1 MCYVNHQYDI
11 IRYMLTYF
19 KFKLIFMKNLL
30 SFAVVLLLFI
40 SGCSEDYQ
48 DLEVIQDEASEGQLK
63 SYTSNTHDGFFWFL
77 WTDDRSGTVDYQN
90 GSDGNYS
97 VSWNYTGNFTCGKG
111 WSNGSATRVV
121 GYNIGAYT
129 HSGGGGGSVAYYGW
143 TKNPLIEYYVN
154 ERWGAARPTGEL
166 KGSVTSDGATYDIYT
181 AMRYNAPSIDGTQ
194 TFRQVFSTRR
204 SQAPTGENRSITIAN
219 HVNAWGSVGLGLG
232 SDWSPYAIMLTEA
245 YGNNQGYANVTVW
258 NAGESSG
265 GNTGGNT
272 GGGSQYYRIQ
282 NRATGLYLDGMGR
295 TGDGSDLGQYANT
308 NSENAH
314 WVREAAN
321 GFERFKNR
329 GTNMY
334 IDGYGRTA
342 NGDVIAQHANTTHVN
357 AQWSLESSGD
367 GYYRLKNRGTGLYMD
382 GFGRTSNG
390 SEVSQYANTT
400 HVNAQW
406 RFVPVN

>member
-1 MCYVNHQYDI
+1 
-11 IRYMLTYF
+11 
-19 KFKLIFMKNLL
+19 MKNVL
-30 SFAVVLLLFI
+30 SLAVVLLLIF

-48 DLEVIQDEASEGQLK
+48 DLEVIQEDASEGQLK
-63 SYTSNTHDGFFWFL
+63 GYTQGTHDNFFWFL

-90 GSDGNYS
+90 GTGGNYS

-111 WSNGSATRVV
+111 WSSGSSTRVV

-129 HSGGGGGSVAYYGW
+129 QTGGGGSIAYYGW

-154 ERWGAARPTGEL
+154 ERWGGYRPTGEL
-166 KGSVTSDGATYDIYT
+166 RGSVTSDGGTYDIYT

-204 SQAPTGENRSITIAN
+204 TQAPTGQNQTITVAN

-232 SDWSPYAIMLTEA
+232 SDWSPYAIMLSEA
-245 YGNNQGYANVTVW
+245 YSGSQGYANVTVW
-258 NAGESSG
+258 DGGNSSG

-272 GGGSQYYRIQ
+272 GGGTQYYRMQ
-282 NRATGLYLDGMGR
+282 NRGTGLYLDGMGR
-295 TGDGSDLGQYANT
+295 TSNGSELGQYANT

-314 WVREAAN
+314 WIREAAS
-321 GFERFKNR
+321 GFERFRNR

-342 NGDVIAQHANTTHVN
+342 NGDNVAQHANTTHVN
-357 AQWSLESSGD
+357 AQWALESSGD
-367 GYYRLKNRGTGLYMD
+367 GYYRLKNRGTGLYLD
-382 GFGRTSNG
+382 GYGRTSNG
-390 SEVSQYANTT
+390 SAVSQYANTT

-406 RFVPVN
+406 RFVPVQ

>member
-1 MCYVNHQYDI
+1 
-11 IRYMLTYF
+11 
-19 KFKLIFMKNLL
+19 MKKVWSL
-30 SFAVVLLLFI
+30 AVVLLLIF

-48 DLEVIQDEASEGQLK
+48 ALEEIQEEASEGQLK
-63 SYTSNTHDGFFWFL
+63 GYTQGTHDNFFWFL

-90 GSDGNYS
+90 GSGGNYS

-111 WSNGSATRVV
+111 WSNGSSTRVV
-121 GYNIGAYT
+121 GYNIGAHT
-129 HSGGGGGSVAYYGW
+129 HSGGGSIAYYGW
-143 TKNPLIEYYVN
+143 TRNPLIEYYVN
-154 ERWGAARPTGEL
+154 ERWGASRPTGEL
-166 KGSVTSDGATYDIYT
+166 RGSVTTDGGTYDIYT

-204 SQAPTGENRSITIAN
+204 TQAPTGQNQSITLAN

-232 SDWSPYAIMLTEA
+232 SDWSPYGIMLTEA
-245 YGNNQGYANVTVW
+245 YGGSQGYANVTVW
-258 NAGESSG
+258 NGGES
-265 GNTGGNT
+265 TGGNT
-272 GGGSQYYRIQ
+272 GGDTGGGAQYYRIQ

-295 TGDGSDLGQYANT
+295 SSNGSDLGQYANT

-321 GFERFKNR
+321 GFEQFRNR

-342 NGDVIAQHANTTHVN
+342 NGDNVAQHANTTHVN
-357 AQWSLESSGD
+357 AQWSLEASGD
-367 GYYRLKNRGTGLYMD
+367 GYYRLRNRGTGLYMD
-382 GFGRTSNG
+382 GYGRTTNG
-390 SEVSQYANTT
+390 SAVSQYANTT

-406 RFVPVN
+406 RFVPVQ